1 MKNLFLNQGQEEEM
15 AVYKRSNTKTIYLN
29 VAINAI
35 KRLRNEIAESLP
47 STSKKP
53 KMNAMKLSHEAILGG
68 KNATKISY
76 TIKRSGNSTKIVE
89 NFKGN
94 FIFMYGFD
102 YIVLYV
108 VFCLWQYIPHSLTW
122 VFIQKFSLFKYNIK
136 HNDS

>member
-1 MKNLFLNQGQEEEM
+1 M

-53 KMNAMKLSHEAILGG
+53 KVMNAMKLSHEAILGG
-68 KNATKISY
+68 KNATKTSY
-76 TIKRSGNSTKIVE
+76 TIKRSGHSTKVLE

-94 FIFMYGFD
+94 SIFIYCFD
-102 YIVLYV
+102 YIVVYV
-108 VFCLWQYIPHSLTW
+108 VF
-122 VFIQKFSLFKYNIK
+122 FI
-136 HNDS
+136 